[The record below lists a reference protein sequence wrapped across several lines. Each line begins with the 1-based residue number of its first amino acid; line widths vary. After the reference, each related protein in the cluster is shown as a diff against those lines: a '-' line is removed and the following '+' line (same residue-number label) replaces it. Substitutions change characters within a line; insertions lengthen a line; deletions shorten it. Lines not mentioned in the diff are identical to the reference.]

1 MGFKEKLQ
9 KNSHISREKKLWQEA
24 EKIHGELYI
33 FLWQIAAHSDCNLFV
48 PKIKAK
54 CNKSRLSNGI
64 LNERK

>member
-33 FLWQIAAHSDCNLFV
+33 SLWQIAAHGGCNFL
-48 PKIKAK
+48 
-54 CNKSRLSNGI
+54 RSNQGKVQQKPPFKRDI
-64 LNERK
+64 E